1 MQRFS
6 MLSDAGQNK
15 GDGSGHSNN
24 IQALAQLWQQVRAL
38 RGTPEPDAVH
48 LASFVAG
55 LNASEREKIES
66 ALAMAVRGREQPGDF
81 SLISWAASCTRP
93 ALLAHLAG
101 HGLEFTG
108 SELFSCGLVLREQ
121 GWDIQA
127 RVAQLANNPADVAT
141 LRAMLPDAPETS
153 AHQAAPSLEL
163 MLDQASPDDSLPDN
177 APPDEDTAPDGPQEP
192 MDDMAVKGSSGHW
205 ENTGHWD
212 TVDTVETMTTIA
224 QPQALPA
231 SRGLSFESIK
241 TFKGT
246 VPVLPTR
253 FERETTLFSSSP
265 YSSSPA
271 SSRLYSALPS
281 PRAEASATRQ
291 RGSNNNEVPQL
302 KLRLFGKSAAHTLEI
317 TDHRRGGD
325 FLGTHVVSIDSAAA
339 YGTQSAQSTQITNGT
354 YAWER
359 KLVIQL
365 TPEEMPAIVATLMG
379 ITPSARFGNHGAD
392 KSKFI
397 EVRRQEGGL
406 VIVTGDKAGS
416 YSVPV
421 PTRTAYYVLD
431 LFCRAMAMNKDGPE
445 RGVSDVLALVRA
457 VHGF

>member
-6 MLSDAGQNK
+6 LLVGSGQNK
-15 GDGSGHSNN
+15 GDDSGHVNV
-24 IQALAQLWQQVRAL
+24 QALAQLWHQVHVS
-38 RGTPEPDAVH
+38 RGTPAPDAAH
-48 LASFVAG
+48 LAGFVAG
-55 LNASEREKIES
+55 LSTPERGKIES

-93 ALLAHLAG
+93 ALLAQLAG
-101 HGLEFTG
+101 HGLVFTG
-108 SELFSCGLVLREQ
+108 SALFSCGLVLREQ

-153 AHQAAPSLEL
+153 ARQTASLPEPWQGDAPPDSLHG
-163 MLDQASPDDSLPDN
+163 SLPDSLHEA
-177 APPDEDTAPDGPQEP
+177 APPAAAPLDDTPPDQYTGPSWPDESIEDATGVWEKVEHWDALETIGEP
-192 MDDMAVKGSSGHW
+192 RASPTPSPEGVQSITRL
-205 ENTGHWD
+205 ENT
-212 TVDTVETMTTIA
+212 V
-224 QPQALPA
+224 PA
-231 SRGLSFESIK
+231 
-241 TFKGT
+241 
-246 VPVLPTR
+246 LPTR
-253 FERETTLFSSSP
+253 FERE
-265 YSSSPA
+265 A
-271 SSRLYSALPS
+271 APS
-281 PRAEASATRQ
+281 PFFSAAPPPAATSPTTRMLGGKNGGTLDPQ
-291 RGSNNNEVPQL
+291 LQLQL
-302 KLRLFGKSAAHTLEI
+302 KLRLFGKSAAHTLEV

-325 FLGTHVVSIDSAAA
+325 FMGTHVVSIDSAAA
-339 YGTQSAQSTQITNGT
+339 HVTGGT

-379 ITPSARFGNHGAD
+379 LTPSARFGNHGAD

-431 LFCRAMAMNKDGPE
+431 LFCRAMSMSQNGPG
-445 RGVSDVLALVRA
+445 RSVSDILALVRA

>member
-6 MLSDAGQNK
+6 MLPDAGQNK

-24 IQALAQLWQQVRAL
+24 VQALAQLWQQVRAL

-55 LNASEREKIES
+55 LNAPEREKIES

-108 SELFSCGLVLREQ
+108 SGLFTCGLVLREQ

-141 LRAMLPDAPETS
+141 LRAMLPGAPETS
-153 AHQAAPSLEL
+153 AHQAAPSPEL
-163 MLDQASPDDSLPDN
+163 MLDQAFPDDSLPDD
-177 APPDEDTAPDGPQEP
+177 APPDKDTDPDWPQEP
-192 MDDMAVKGSSGHW
+192 MDDMAVKGSSDHW
-205 ENTGHWD
+205 ENTEHWD
-212 TVDTVETMTTIA
+212 AVDTVETMATIVE
-224 QPQALPA
+224 PQALPA

-253 FERETTLFSSSP
+253 FERETTLSP
-265 YSSSPA
+265 ASPSSSSPA
-271 SSRLYSALPS
+271 SSRLYSALSS
-281 PRAEASATRQ
+281 PGTKAPATRN
-291 RGSNNNEVPQL
+291 RGGNNDEAQQL
-302 KLRLFGKSAAHTLEI
+302 KLRLYGKSAAHTLEI
-317 TDHRRGGD
+317 TDYRRGGD

-339 YGTQSAQSTQITNGT
+339 HGTHGTHSTTGGT
-354 YAWER
+354 YAWEH

-431 LFCRAMAMNKDGPE
+431 LFCRAMSMAKDGLG
-445 RGVSDVLALVRA
+445 RSTSDVLALVRA

>member
-6 MLSDAGQNK
+6 ILSDAGQNK
-15 GDGSGHSNN
+15 GDGNGHVNV
-24 IQALAQLWQQVRAL
+24 QALAQQWHQVHVS
-38 RGTPEPDAVH
+38 RGTPAPDAAH
-48 LASFVAG
+48 LASVVAG
-55 LNASEREKIES
+55 LSTPERDKIES
-66 ALAMAVRGREQPGDF
+66 ALAMAVRGHEQPGDF

-121 GWDIQA
+121 GWDIQS

-141 LRAMLPDAPETS
+141 LRAMLPGAHKTSDWQTASSPEPWQGDAP
-153 AHQAAPSLEL
+153 P
-163 MLDQASPDDSLPDN
+163 DSLPDT
-177 APPDEDTAPDGPQEP
+177 ALPAAAPLDDIPPDEDTAPNWPDESMEDTTG
-192 MDDMAVKGSSGHW
+192 VW
-205 ENTGHWD
+205 EKVEHWD
-212 TVDTVETMTTIA
+212 ALETIGE
-224 QPQALPA
+224 PQALLTSSA
-231 SRGLSFESIK
+231 QGIQSTTLLK
-241 TFKGT
+241 NT
-246 VPVLPTR
+246 VPALPTR
-253 FERETTLFSSSP
+253 FEREAAPLPF
-265 YSSSPA
+265 YSAAPSPA
-271 SSRLYSALPS
+271 AAS
-281 PRAEASATRQ
+281 PTTRKN
-291 RGSNNNEVPQL
+291 GGTPEPQL
-302 KLRLFGKSAAHTLEI
+302 QPKLRLFGKSAAHMLEV

-325 FLGTHVVSIDSAAA
+325 FMGTYVVSIDSAAA
-339 YGTQSAQSTQITNGT
+339 YSTHGTHSTTSGT

-365 TPEEMPAIVATLMG
+365 TPEEMPAILATLMG
-379 ITPSARFGNHGAD
+379 ITPSVRFGNHGAD

-406 VIVTGDKAGS
+406 VIVTGDNAAS

-431 LFCRAMAMNKDGPE
+431 LFCRAMAMSQNGPG
-445 RGVSDVLALVRA
+445 RSASDILALVRS

>member
-6 MLSDAGQNK
+6 MLSDAGQSK
-15 GDGSGHSNN
+15 SDGRGHVNV
-24 IQALAQLWQQVRAL
+24 QALAQLWHQVHVS
-38 RGTPEPDAVH
+38 RGTPAPDAAH

-55 LNASEREKIES
+55 LSTLEREKIEN
-66 ALAMAVRGREQPGDF
+66 ALVMAIRGREQPGDF

-93 ALLAHLAG
+93 ALLAQLAG
-101 HGLEFTG
+101 HGLVFTG
-108 SELFSCGLVLREQ
+108 SALFSCGLTLRDQ

-127 RVAQLANNPADVAT
+127 RLAQLTYNPADVAA
-141 LRAMLPDAPETS
+141 LHAMLPSAPETS
-153 AHQAAPSLEL
+153 VRQAASSPEL
-163 MLDQASPDDSLPDN
+163 MLNEAPLDDSLPDD
-177 APPDEDTAPDGPQEP
+177 APPEDDTAPDWPDEP
-192 MDDMAVKGSSGHW
+192 MDDMAVKGSSAPG
-205 ENTGHWD
+205 D
-212 TVDTVETMTTIA
+212 AVDTVETITTIGE
-224 QPQALPA
+224 PEVLPA
-231 SRGLSFESIK
+231 SSVSNSESFKSTESTESIK

-253 FERETTLFSSSP
+253 FERETTLSP
-265 YSSSPA
+265 PSP
-271 SSRLYSALPS
+271 SPSRLYSALPS
-281 PRAEASATRQ
+281 PGAKAPATRQ
-291 RGSNNNEVPQL
+291 RGGNNDEAQQP
-302 KLRLFGKSAAHTLEI
+302 KLRLFGKSAAHTLEV
-317 TDHRRGGD
+317 TDHRRGSD

-339 YGTQSAQSTQITNGT
+339 HGSHGIQITQSTSST

-359 KLVIQL
+359 KLVVQL

-406 VIVTGDKAGS
+406 LIVTGDKAGS

-431 LFCRAMAMNKDGPE
+431 LFCRAMAMSMTKDGPG
-445 RGVSDVLALVRA
+445 RNVSDILALVKA

>member
-6 MLSDAGQNK
+6 ALSGAGQTN
-15 GDGSGHSNN
+15 SNSTSN
-24 IQALAQLWQQVRAL
+24 GNVQALTQLWQQVRAL
-38 RGTPEPDAVH
+38 RGTPEPDAAH
-48 LASFVAG
+48 LAGFVAG
-55 LNASEREKIES
+55 LNTPERGKIES

-93 ALLAHLAG
+93 ALLAHLAV

-141 LRAMLPDAPETS
+141 LRAMLPGAPETS
-153 AHQAAPSLEL
+153 AQQAAPSPERW
-163 MLDQASPDDSLPDN
+163 LDEAPPDDSLPDD
-177 APPDEDTAPDGPQEP
+177 APPDEDTAPDWPDEP
-192 MDDMAVKGSSGHW
+192 MDDMAVEGSSDHW
-205 ENTGHWD
+205 EDTEHWD
-212 TVDTVETMTTIA
+212 AVDTMETITSIDEL
-224 QPQALPA
+224 QALPV
-231 SRGLSFESIK
+231 SSGLSSESLK
-241 TFKGT
+241 ST

-253 FERETTLFSSSP
+253 FERETTPSP
-265 YSSSPA
+265 SPHYSM
-271 SSRLYSALPS
+271 LPS
-281 PRAEASATRQ
+281 LGAEAQATRK
-291 RGSNNNEVPQL
+291 RGSNKGEAPKL
-302 KLRLFGKSAAHTLEI
+302 KLRLFGKSAAHTLEV

-339 YGTQSAQSTQITNGT
+339 HSTSGT

-406 VIVTGDKAGS
+406 VIVTGDKAAS

-431 LFCRAMAMNKDGPE
+431 LFCRAMAMTQDGPG
-445 RGVSDVLALVRA
+445 RSASDILALVRA

>member
-15 GDGSGHSNN
+15 GDGRGHVNV
-24 IQALAQLWQQVRAL
+24 QALAQLWHQVHVS
-38 RGTPEPDAVH
+38 RGTPAPDAAH

-55 LNASEREKIES
+55 LSILERDKIEN
-66 ALAMAVRGREQPGDF
+66 ALVMAVRGREQPDDF
-81 SLISWAASCTRP
+81 SLISWAVSCTRP
-93 ALLAHLAG
+93 APLAQLEG
-101 HGLEFTG
+101 HGLVFTG
-108 SELFSCGLVLREQ
+108 SALFSCGLVLREQ
-121 GWDIQA
+121 GWDMQA
-127 RVAQLANNPADVAT
+127 RLAQLTNNPADVAT
-141 LRAMLPDAPETS
+141 LLAMLPGAPETS
-153 AHQAAPSLEL
+153 AQQAAPSPERW
-163 MLDQASPDDSLPDN
+163 LDEAPPDDSLPDD
-177 APPDEDTAPDGPQEP
+177 APPDEDTAPDWPDEP
-192 MDDMAVKGSSGHW
+192 MDDMAVEGSSDHW
-205 ENTGHWD
+205 EDTEHWD
-212 TVDTVETMTTIA
+212 AVDTMETITSIDEL
-224 QPQALPA
+224 QALPA
-231 SRGLSFESIK
+231 SSGLSSESLK
-241 TFKGT
+241 ST

-253 FERETTLFSSSP
+253 FERKSTLSLSSP
-265 YSSSPA
+265 
-271 SSRLYSALPS
+271 YSALPS
-281 PRAEASATRQ
+281 FGVAAPATRLRGGNKDETSHPQPHAQQ
-291 RGSNNNEVPQL
+291 R
-302 KLRLFGKSAAHTLEI
+302 LRLFGKSAAHTLEI

-325 FLGTHVVSIDSAAA
+325 FMGTHVVSIDSAAA
-339 YGTQSAQSTQITNGT
+339 HGTQSTHSTTGGT

-406 VIVTGDKAGS
+406 VIVTGDKAAS

-431 LFCRAMAMNKDGPE
+431 LFCRAMSMAKDGSG
-445 RGVSDVLALVRA
+445 RSASDVLALVRA

>member
-6 MLSDAGQNK
+6 ALSDAGQNN
-15 GDGSGHSNN
+15 SNGN
-24 IQALAQLWQQVRAL
+24 VQALAQLWQQVRAL
-38 RGTPEPDAVH
+38 RGTPEPDAAH
-48 LASFVAG
+48 LAGFVAG
-55 LNASEREKIES
+55 LNTPERGKIED

-101 HGLEFTG
+101 HGLGFTG

-141 LRAMLPDAPETS
+141 LRAMLPGASEVSARQAEPSPES
-153 AHQAAPSLEL
+153 WP
-163 MLDQASPDDSLPDN
+163 ASWPDN
-177 APPDEDTAPDGPQEP
+177 APPDEQHDDAPLDEARPDNTPPDDDTAPDWPDESMDLEAMEGP
-192 MDDMAVKGSSGHW
+192 DHHW
-205 ENTGHWD
+205 ADIEQWD
-212 TVDTVETMTTIA
+212 ATDAMETTTTIDK
-224 QPQALPA
+224 PQAFPA
-231 SRGLSFESIK
+231 SSASSPETSKSSRPLK
-241 TFKGT
+241 NTAPT
-246 VPVLPTR
+246 LPTR
-253 FERETTLFSSSP
+253 FEREVAPLPFYFAAP
-265 YSSSPA
+265 SPA
-271 SSRLYSALPS
+271 AAS
-281 PRAEASATRQ
+281 PKTRKH
-291 RGSNNNEVPQL
+291 GGKNGGTPDPQL
-302 KLRLFGKSAAHTLEI
+302 QPKLRLFGKSAAHTLEV

-325 FLGTHVVSIDSAAA
+325 FMGTHVVSIDSAAA
-339 YGTQSAQSTQITNGT
+339 HGTDGT

-359 KLVIQL
+359 KLVVQL

-379 ITPSARFGNHGAD
+379 LTPSARFGNHGAD

-421 PTRTAYYVLD
+421 PTHTAYYVLD
-431 LFCRAMAMNKDGPE
+431 LFCRAMARDGSG
-445 RGVSDVLALVRA
+445 RCVSDIVALVRA
-457 VHGF
+457 VYGF